1 MKNFLSN
8 FFIKVKKNQ
17 FLFEELVKRDFKQK
31 YKRTVLGMGWSVM
44 APLLNLLVLTMVFKN
59 FFGREMAHY
68 TIYLFCGQLIFAYF
82 RESTTGGMSALMANA
97 GIFSKVNV
105 PKYMFLLSKNISALI
120 NFGLTLI
127 IFFVFVIIDRVP
139 IGIHFLTLIY
149 PIFCLVIFNIGIG
162 LILSAMFVFFR
173 DTSYLYDVFITLL
186 MYLSAIFYQV
196 DTFAVPSLF
205 LLNPVYCYIFYF
217 RSVVLQG
224 IIPSLGVHVLCMV
237 YALIAVA
244 LGSWIYKKN
253 NHLFLYYI

>member
-1 MKNFLSN
+1 
-8 FFIKVKKNQ
+8 
-17 FLFEELVKRDFKQK
+17 
-31 YKRTVLGMGWSVM
+31 
-44 APLLNLLVLTMVFKN
+44 
-59 FFGREMAHY
+59 
-68 TIYLFCGQLIFAYF
+68 
-82 RESTTGGMSALMANA
+82 MSALMANA

-244 LGSWIYKKN
+244 LGGWIYKKN